1 MVALVKPLGTA
12 PDVVPLVAFVPSAAR
27 LPPGK
32 FKYNNSVP
40 VGGKFVDPSTIES
53 VAATTTEV
61 LVASNARAVG
71 CATVTAGAVVC
82 RQHVRRIS
90 HYRVGNLEEHCWPQ

>member
-1 MVALVKPLGTA
+1 MVAFVKPLGTA

-40 VGGKFVDPSTIES
+40 VGGKFVDPNTIASE
-53 VAATTTEV
+53 AAPHDKLLQHGVRDATIRPRP
-61 LVASNARAVG
+61 RA
-71 CATVTAGAVVC
+71 AAF
-82 RQHVRRIS
+82 
-90 HYRVGNLEEHCWPQ
+90 